1 MHRLWLVSGAII
13 AFAALAFAAWTT
25 HALGDNYLPMMRMM
39 LDTAREIQFVHA
51 LALIAV
57 GILTLQPGRHLFL
70 NLAGAAF
77 LVGSILFC
85 GGLDTAAD
93 PTGQYDALKPLI
105 PVGGALLLGGWILFA
120 FGAFALKRSVSTS

>member
-1 MHRLWLVSGAII
+1 MHRLWLVSGAVL
-13 AFAALAFAAWTT
+13 AFAALAFAAYTS

-57 GILTLQPGRHLFL
+57 GILSLQPGRPLFL
-70 NLAGAAF
+70 ELAGGCF
-77 LVGSILFC
+77 LVGTIFFC

-93 PTGQYDALKPLI
+93 PTGRFDALKPII
-105 PVGGALLLGGWILFA
+105 PVGGILLHAGWVLFA
-120 FGAFALKRSVSTS
+120 IAVFGLKKKPDA

>member
-1 MHRLWLVSGAII
+1 MHRVWLVAGGAS
-13 AFAALAFAAWTT
+13 AFMALAFAAYTS

-57 GILTLQPGRHLFL
+57 GILTLQPGNHPFFHI
-70 NLAGAAF
+70 AGGSF

-93 PTGQYDALKPLI
+93 PTGQFDMLKPAIPIGGVFLMAGWVLFMFGALALKQRPT
-105 PVGGALLLGGWILFA
+105 V
-120 FGAFALKRSVSTS
+120 

>member
-1 MHRLWLVSGAII
+1 MHRVWLISGAVL
-13 AFAALAFAAWTT
+13 AFAALAFAAYAS

-57 GILTLQPGRHLFL
+57 GILSLQPGRHLFL
-70 NLAGAAF
+70 DLAGGAF
-77 LVGSILFC
+77 LAGTILFC

-93 PTGQYDALKPLI
+93 PTGQFDALKPII
-105 PVGGALLLGGWILFA
+105 PVGGILLHAGWVLFA
-120 FGAFALKRSVSTS
+120 VAVFNLKKQTA

>member
-1 MHRLWLVSGAII
+1 MDCPSATRNGLERRLSMHRVWLIAGAVS
-13 AFAALAFAAWTT
+13 AFAALAFAAYTA

-57 GILTLQPGRHLFL
+57 GILTMQPGRHPFF

-77 LVGSILFC
+77 LAGSILFC

-93 PTGQYDALKPLI
+93 PTGQFDALKPAI
-105 PVGGALLLGGWILFA
+105 
-120 FGAFALKRSVSTS
+120 

>member
-1 MHRLWLVSGAII
+1 MHRLWLIAGAVSS
-13 AFAALAFAAWTT
+13 FAALAFAAWAS
-25 HALGDNYLPMMRMM
+25 HELGDNYLPMMRMM

-77 LVGSILFC
+77 LAGSILFC
-85 GGLDTAAD
+85 AGLDTAAD
-93 PTGQYDALKPLI
+93 PTGQFDALKPAI
-105 PVGGALLLGGWILFA
+105 PVGGTLLLAGWVLFA
-120 FGAFALKRSVSTS
+120 VGAFGLKRPTS

>member
-1 MHRLWLVSGAII
+1 MHRLWLIAGALS
-13 AFAALAFAAWTT
+13 AFAALAFAAWAS
-25 HALGDNYLPMMRMM
+25 HELGDNYLPMMRMM

-57 GILTLQPGRHLFL
+57 GILTLQPGRHLFF

-77 LVGSILFC
+77 LAGSILFC

-93 PTGQYDALKPLI
+93 PTGQFDTLKPAI
-105 PVGGALLLGGWILFA
+105 PIGGTLLLGGWILFA
-120 FGAFALKRSVSTS
+120 LGASALKRPAA